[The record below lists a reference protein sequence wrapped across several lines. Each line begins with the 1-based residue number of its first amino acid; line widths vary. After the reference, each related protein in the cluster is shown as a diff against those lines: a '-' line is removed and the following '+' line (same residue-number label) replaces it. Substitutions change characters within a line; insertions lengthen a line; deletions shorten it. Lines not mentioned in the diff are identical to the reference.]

1 MPIGPVEIVV
11 IGFHHGRFEGKI
23 VAAIEDLVNAGTI
36 RVLDATFIQVD
47 DDGDADVYEIAEV
60 DGLGQLDA
68 LVDHDDTPD
77 LLTDDDIDA
86 FLQLMA
92 PGDAAAI
99 ICFEHAWLGP
109 LRVAVEEAGGEV
121 LDSIRIPAAVVEEVA
136 ALAAA
141 EDGS

>member
-11 IGFHHGRFEGKI
+11 IGFHNGRFEGKI

-47 DDGDADVYEIAEV
+47 AEGEADVYELAEV
-60 DGLGQLDA
+60 DGLGQLEA

-77 LLTDDDIDA
+77 LLSDEDIDA
-86 FLQLMA
+86 FLAMME

-99 ICFEHAWLGP
+99 ICFEHSWLGP
-109 LRVAVEEAGGEV
+109 LRAAVEEAGGEV
-121 LDSIRIPAAVVEEVA
+121 IDSVRIPAAVVEEVA
-136 ALAAA
+136 ALVVAGNG
-141 EDGS
+141 E